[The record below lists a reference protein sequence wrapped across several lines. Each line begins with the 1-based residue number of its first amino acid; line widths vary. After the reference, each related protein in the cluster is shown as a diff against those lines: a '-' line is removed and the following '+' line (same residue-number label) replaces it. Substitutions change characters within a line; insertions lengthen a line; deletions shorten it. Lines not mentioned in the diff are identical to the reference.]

1 MEYIIKQKV
10 GKMKLIEKVKPE
22 ILKALEKD
30 VKINYSASYKYII
43 ASLKNVDRY
52 RELSINE
59 VDQLITFLPQELRP
73 GDRVDFYFGDYLL
86 KKEYQS

>member
-1 MEYIIKQKV
+1 
-10 GKMKLIEKVKPE
+10 MKLIEKVKPE
-22 ILKALEKD
+22 VLEALEKD

-59 VDQLITFLPQELRP
+59 VDQLITFLPTELHPDSRT
-73 GDRVDFYFGDYLL
+73 DFYYGDYLL
-86 KKEYQS
+86 KKEFQV